1 MPQSVI
7 FEFTYHEQWEAVEFL
22 EIRKIHRKTP
32 VPEFFNKETLVQ
44 VFFCEFWEISK
55 NTFSYR
61 IPPVAARE
69 QWDK

>member
-22 EIRKIHRKTP
+22 EICKIHRKTP

-44 VFFCEFWEISK
+44 VFFCEFCEISK

-61 IPPVAARE
+61 IPRVAARE

>member
-32 VPEFFNKETLVQ
+32 VHEFFNKETLVQ